1 MNELIRLRASSLSDL
16 FDCPARW
23 AAKHLYGRRLPKSG
37 VAQLGTA
44 VHVGTALYDNSVLH
58 DSAPLSVA
66 DCEGEVV
73 DTIWRPEEDIDWGDS
88 SPKAAE
94 PVALA
99 LHRLYCERVAPRF
112 QYVAVEAT
120 CEDLALPELGIT
132 LTGTTDRVFQDDVGD
147 FGIADIKTGRQIVAT
162 DGRVKTSAHAVQM
175 GVYELLA
182 EQATGKKMEAPARI
196 IGLQAGKTAT
206 GQRAGVGEITGA
218 RELLVGEDDGEHG
231 ALEMAAAILR
241 SGLFFGNPRS
251 AICGGKYCPVWAIC
265 NFRK

>member
-147 FGIADIKTGRQIVAT
+147 FGIADIKTGR
-162 DGRVKTSAHAVQM
+162 SS
-175 GVYELLA
+175 LLTA
-182 EQATGKKMEAPARI
+182 GSKPLRTLCKWACMSCWPSRLPGKRWRLLP
-196 IGLQAGKTAT
+196 
-206 GQRAGVGEITGA
+206 
-218 RELLVGEDDGEHG
+218 ELLVCRRAKQPPASGRASGKSQGHG
-231 ALEMAAAILR
+231 
-241 SGLFFGNPRS
+241 N
-251 AICGGKYCPVWAIC
+251 C
-265 NFRK
+265 